1 MRFIIIGF
9 LAATLALAAAVGY
22 GAQTAKITVDKEGS
36 YYYWFTYSDISGK
49 QITTSPSKFTDKKT
63 TAELPL
69 VKDAVPKCTL
79 FVLNEATGNEAVLAV
94 EGKPGQS
101 PKFDLKP
108 SSFDRVRRVEVIVL
122 SSAGQPAAGAVVKLD
137 AGDKKRQIEVLDPSS
152 QGIVEFTDVPS
163 GTVKLTV
170 EYGEGKTTSQDVEIP
185 LDREERVP
193 RVQIPVVGQI
203 DTVQAAET
211 SGEGGRSTGTSKEP
225 LNSGFNFV
233 TALIGLI
240 LFVVVVYGAVAM
252 MRNRGAGFRR
262 IMKRAGINLPGE
274 PETPPAPSEPAQAAP
289 VDPTICPFCG
299 QKKDLATGA
308 CACSIVPGAATT
320 ASAGETGPRLVA
332 TQGPY
337 LGSIYALDA
346 ATSIG
351 REEPNTI
358 VFPQDSTVS
367 RKHAR
372 IANNNGEFTI
382 ADEGSS
388 NGTFVNG
395 VKITEQVLRPGD
407 EIQIGATR
415 LRFEA

>member
-1 MRFIIIGF
+1 MRFIICF
-9 LAATLALAAAVGY
+9 LLTALILPAAVY

-36 YYYWFTYSDISGK
+36 YYYWFVYSDISGK

-122 SSAGQPAAGAVVKLD
+122 SSAGEPAAGAVVKLD
-137 AGDKKRQIEVLDPSS
+137 AGDKKPQIQVLDPSS
-152 QGIVEFTDVPS
+152 QGVVQFTDVPS
-163 GTVKLTV
+163 GTVKVTV

-185 LDREERVP
+185 LDREDRVP

-203 DTVQAAET
+203 DTVQAAQT
-211 SGEGGRSTGTSKEP
+211 LGEGAKPGGASKEP

-240 LFVVVVYGAVAM
+240 LFVAVVYGAIAM

-262 IMKRAGINLPGE
+262 IMSRAGINLPGE
-274 PETPPAPSEPAQAAP
+274 PEAPPGPSESAQAAP

-299 QKKDLATGA
+299 QKKDPATGT
-308 CACSIVPGAATT
+308 CACSIAPGAAPTV
-320 ASAGETGPRLVA
+320 SDAGTGPRLVA

-337 LGSIYALDA
+337 LGSIYALEA

-358 VFPQDSTVS
+358 VFQQDSTVS

-372 IANNNGEFTI
+372 ITGANGEFTI